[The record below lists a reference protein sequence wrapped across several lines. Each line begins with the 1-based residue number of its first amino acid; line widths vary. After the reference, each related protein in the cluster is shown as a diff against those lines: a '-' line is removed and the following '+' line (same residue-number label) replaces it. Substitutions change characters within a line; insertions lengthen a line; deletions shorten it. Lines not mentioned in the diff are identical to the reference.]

1 MDSYNVTKNKIFK
14 YLDDRKKYLSVYD
27 EIKNN
32 INTFE
37 TIIEAYDYFDYVPK
51 EIVKTFLM
59 HLGKVIEDNS
69 DVFNTDHRQ

>member
-1 MDSYNVTKNKIFK
+1 MENMNEQLLII
-14 YLDDRKKYLSVYD
+14 KKRMEKETTIYD

-51 EIVKTFLM
+51 EIVKTILM